1 MGELQVQSVGLSGG
15 MPFIES
21 DDPIPGLEV
30 ESVYIPGP
38 RGLQYGGQF
47 RGTWN
52 MSSGVYAPA
61 APSASQAATYT
72 PTTMT
77 PDGTIPGVGI
87 PYIAGVETSAL
98 TIGTNVMQASM
109 PMPAYTPGDT
119 VNLHYLVLC
128 NSSATIS
135 DVRDVVAGNTPANP
149 TYAAIAVEASGVLA
163 YPFASLVIYN
173 SGTITGGNAGAVVA
187 GDVSY
192 LRLDPTT
199 NDITLQ
205 VGSTTVG
212 PFTLDVGS
220 FPPGDTIKLMVLTQ
234 SASSTVVFAAST
246 VSFNLSDTTGGQSGF
261 GTITNATLPVG
272 ALDNDWYEV
281 SAGGYFHGKTT
292 RAGQFVKLIRGKTDL
307 IVVDDPTG
315 LVRSVNGVEPVD
327 GDVTLTPDDVSA
339 ASYNA
344 QSLTAAQQIQ
354 AQRNIGTQLFFG
366 QDFPTGTVAPAALMK
381 FDSTGMWIDFVVR
394 QVTPIWHGYVSSLM
408 LMADTAD
415 KVVANTWADP
425 YGYIHDGALRP
436 DGTPQQG
443 IACTPG
449 NFASFDLS
457 SGDFTIEFFF
467 TPSAYDNTYSYHCG
481 ILSFGDGS
489 LGSMRYFLRY
499 IGGAGFQFYVYPSP
513 GSPQLAAYSASVL
526 TPGAEHHIAIQRKSG
541 VYSITV
547 NGADMTYEQHNVAP
561 LSPVSIYEKLS
572 LGQIFAGGYSEQMTG
587 SIRQF
592 RMTKGIAVYPTYPF
606 TPPTSF
612 PSSI

>member
-1 MGELQVQSVGLSGG
+1 MTKHAYQQSVFSGSDTVAVA
-15 MPFIES
+15 PFAQITVTNAS
-21 DDPIPGLEV
+21 DDSAASIWSDAAGANPIADGVLLADENGYFIFYADEGTYNIAILSDGISKTLENV
-30 ESVYIPGP
+30 EIGAGNPYSGVFKGS
-38 RGLQYGGQF
+38 
-47 RGTWN
+47 WD
-52 MSSGVYAPA
+52 MSSGISGPA

-77 PDGTIPGVGI
+77 PDGTIPGVGM

-163 YPFASLVIYN
+163 YPFISLLIYN
-173 SGTITGGNAGAVVA
+173 NGATTGGLVGAVVA

-292 RAGQFVKLIRGKTDL
+292 LAGQFVKLISGKTNL
-307 IVVDDPTG
+307 IIVDKPTDPGTSAVESVTVTHFSDINTTGVTDPRLYVVTADETNANQRTQY
-315 LVRSVNGVEPVD
+315 LFD
-327 GDVTLTPDDVSA
+327 GS
-339 ASYNA
+339 
-344 QSLTAAQQIQ
+344 
-354 AQRNIGTQLFFG
+354 
-366 QDFPTGTVAPAALMK
+366 ALM
-381 FDSTGMWIDFVVR
+381 W
-394 QVTPIWHGYVSSLM
+394 L
-408 LMADTAD
+408 
-415 KVVANTWADP
+415 VALEA
-425 YGYIHDGALRP
+425 
-436 DGTPQQG
+436 
-443 IACTPG
+443 
-449 NFASFDLS
+449 
-457 SGDFTIEFFF
+457 
-467 TPSAYDNTYSYHCG
+467 
-481 ILSFGDGS
+481 
-489 LGSMRYFLRY
+489 
-499 IGGAGFQFYVYPSP
+499 
-513 GSPQLAAYSASVL
+513 
-526 TPGAEHHIAIQRKSG
+526 
-541 VYSITV
+541 
-547 NGADMTYEQHNVAP
+547 
-561 LSPVSIYEKLS
+561 
-572 LGQIFAGGYSEQMTG
+572 
-587 SIRQF
+587 
-592 RMTKGIAVYPTYPF
+592 
-606 TPPTSF
+606 
-612 PSSI
+612 

>member
-1 MGELQVQSVGLSGG
+1 MAKTILNIVSQEITLEIPQASTFASGAKGDAGQDGSLIQVKENGVNLSSPANIKSLNFTGDGISGTDSSGDVSVDIAYSGQYKGEW
-15 MPFIES
+15 
-21 DDPIPGLEV
+21 D
-30 ESVYIPGP
+30 
-38 RGLQYGGQF
+38 
-47 RGTWN
+47 
-52 MSSGVYAPA
+52 MSSGVFVPA

-135 DVRDVVAGNTPANP
+135 DVRDFIAGNTPANP

-163 YPFASLVIYN
+163 YPYAGLVIYN

-246 VSFNLSDTTGGQSGF
+246 VSFNLSDTTGGRSGF

-292 RAGQFVKLIRGKTDL
+292 RAGQYVKLISGKTNL
-307 IVVDDPTG
+307 IIVDTPADPGTSSLEAVTVTHFADINTTG
-315 LVRSVNGVEPVD
+315 LAEPRLYVVTADETNANQRTQYLYD
-327 GDVTLTPDDVSA
+327 G
-339 ASYNA
+339 
-344 QSLTAAQQIQ
+344 
-354 AQRNIGTQLFFG
+354 
-366 QDFPTGTVAPAALMK
+366 AALM
-381 FDSTGMWIDFVVR
+381 W
-394 QVTPIWHGYVSSLM
+394 L
-408 LMADTAD
+408 
-415 KVVANTWADP
+415 VAVEA
-425 YGYIHDGALRP
+425 
-436 DGTPQQG
+436 
-443 IACTPG
+443 
-449 NFASFDLS
+449 
-457 SGDFTIEFFF
+457 
-467 TPSAYDNTYSYHCG
+467 
-481 ILSFGDGS
+481 
-489 LGSMRYFLRY
+489 
-499 IGGAGFQFYVYPSP
+499 
-513 GSPQLAAYSASVL
+513 
-526 TPGAEHHIAIQRKSG
+526 
-541 VYSITV
+541 
-547 NGADMTYEQHNVAP
+547 
-561 LSPVSIYEKLS
+561 
-572 LGQIFAGGYSEQMTG
+572 
-587 SIRQF
+587 
-592 RMTKGIAVYPTYPF
+592 
-606 TPPTSF
+606 
-612 PSSI
+612 

>member
-1 MGELQVQSVGLSGG
+1 MTKHAYQQSVFSGSDTVAVA
-15 MPFIES
+15 PFAQITVTNAS
-21 DDPIPGLEV
+21 DDSAASIWSDAAGANPIADGVLLADENGYFIFYADEGTYNIAILSDGISKTLENV
-30 ESVYIPGP
+30 EIGAGNPYSGV
-38 RGLQYGGQF
+38 F
-47 RGTWN
+47 RGTWD
-52 MSSGVYAPA
+52 MSSGVFVPA

-77 PDGTIPGVGI
+77 PDGTIPGVGM

-163 YPFASLVIYN
+163 YPFISLLIYN
-173 SGTITGGNAGAVVA
+173 NGATTGGLVGAVVA

-246 VSFNLSDTTGGQSGF
+246 VSFNLSDTTGGRSGF

-292 RAGQFVKLIRGKTDL
+292 RAGQFVKLISSKTNL
-307 IVVDDPTG
+307 IIVDKPADPGTSTVEAVTVTHFSDINTTGVTDPRLYVVTADETNANQRTQY
-315 LVRSVNGVEPVD
+315 LFD
-327 GDVTLTPDDVSA
+327 GS
-339 ASYNA
+339 
-344 QSLTAAQQIQ
+344 
-354 AQRNIGTQLFFG
+354 
-366 QDFPTGTVAPAALMK
+366 ALM
-381 FDSTGMWIDFVVR
+381 W
-394 QVTPIWHGYVSSLM
+394 L
-408 LMADTAD
+408 
-415 KVVANTWADP
+415 VALEA
-425 YGYIHDGALRP
+425 
-436 DGTPQQG
+436 
-443 IACTPG
+443 
-449 NFASFDLS
+449 
-457 SGDFTIEFFF
+457 
-467 TPSAYDNTYSYHCG
+467 
-481 ILSFGDGS
+481 
-489 LGSMRYFLRY
+489 
-499 IGGAGFQFYVYPSP
+499 
-513 GSPQLAAYSASVL
+513 
-526 TPGAEHHIAIQRKSG
+526 
-541 VYSITV
+541 
-547 NGADMTYEQHNVAP
+547 
-561 LSPVSIYEKLS
+561 
-572 LGQIFAGGYSEQMTG
+572 
-587 SIRQF
+587 
-592 RMTKGIAVYPTYPF
+592 
-606 TPPTSF
+606 
-612 PSSI
+612 

>member
-1 MGELQVQSVGLSGG
+1 MTLHAYQQSVFSGSDTVAVA
-15 MPFIES
+15 PFAQITVTNAS
-21 DDPIPGLEV
+21 DDSAASIWDDADGTTPIADGVLLADENGYFIFYADEGTYNIAILSDGMEV

-47 RGTWN
+47 RGTWD
-52 MSSGVYAPA
+52 MSSGVFVPA

-77 PDGTIPGVGI
+77 PDGTIPGVGM

-163 YPFASLVIYN
+163 YPFVSLVIYN
-173 SGTITGGNAGAVVA
+173 NGATTGGNAGAVVA

-246 VSFNLSDTTGGQSGF
+246 VSFNLSDTTGGRSGF

-307 IVVDDPTG
+307 IVVDKPADPGTSTVEAVTVTHFSDINTTG
-315 LVRSVNGVEPVD
+315 VTDPRLYVVTADETNANQRTQYLFD
-327 GDVTLTPDDVSA
+327 GS
-339 ASYNA
+339 
-344 QSLTAAQQIQ
+344 
-354 AQRNIGTQLFFG
+354 
-366 QDFPTGTVAPAALMK
+366 ALM
-381 FDSTGMWIDFVVR
+381 W
-394 QVTPIWHGYVSSLM
+394 L
-408 LMADTAD
+408 
-415 KVVANTWADP
+415 VALEA
-425 YGYIHDGALRP
+425 
-436 DGTPQQG
+436 
-443 IACTPG
+443 
-449 NFASFDLS
+449 
-457 SGDFTIEFFF
+457 
-467 TPSAYDNTYSYHCG
+467 
-481 ILSFGDGS
+481 
-489 LGSMRYFLRY
+489 
-499 IGGAGFQFYVYPSP
+499 
-513 GSPQLAAYSASVL
+513 
-526 TPGAEHHIAIQRKSG
+526 
-541 VYSITV
+541 
-547 NGADMTYEQHNVAP
+547 
-561 LSPVSIYEKLS
+561 
-572 LGQIFAGGYSEQMTG
+572 
-587 SIRQF
+587 
-592 RMTKGIAVYPTYPF
+592 
-606 TPPTSF
+606 
-612 PSSI
+612 

>member
-1 MGELQVQSVGLSGG
+1 MTKHAYQQSVFSGSDTVAVA
-15 MPFIES
+15 PFAQITVTNAS
-21 DDPIPGLEV
+21 DDSAASIWDDADGTTPIADGVLLADENGYFIFYADEGTYNIAILSDGISKTLENV
-30 ESVYIPGP
+30 EIGAGNPYSGVFKGS
-38 RGLQYGGQF
+38 
-47 RGTWN
+47 WD
-52 MSSGVYAPA
+52 MSSGISGPA

-98 TIGTNVMQASM
+98 PIGTNVMQASM

-163 YPFASLVIYN
+163 YPFVSLVIYN
-173 SGTITGGNAGAVVA
+173 SGTFTGGLVGAVVA

-246 VSFNLSDTTGGQSGF
+246 VSFNLSDTTGGRSGF

-307 IVVDDPTG
+307 IIVDKPADPRTSTVEAVTVTHFSDINTTGVTDPRLYVVTADETNANQRTQY
-315 LVRSVNGVEPVD
+315 LFD
-327 GDVTLTPDDVSA
+327 GS
-339 ASYNA
+339 
-344 QSLTAAQQIQ
+344 
-354 AQRNIGTQLFFG
+354 
-366 QDFPTGTVAPAALMK
+366 ALM
-381 FDSTGMWIDFVVR
+381 W
-394 QVTPIWHGYVSSLM
+394 L
-408 LMADTAD
+408 
-415 KVVANTWADP
+415 VALEA
-425 YGYIHDGALRP
+425 
-436 DGTPQQG
+436 
-443 IACTPG
+443 
-449 NFASFDLS
+449 
-457 SGDFTIEFFF
+457 
-467 TPSAYDNTYSYHCG
+467 
-481 ILSFGDGS
+481 
-489 LGSMRYFLRY
+489 
-499 IGGAGFQFYVYPSP
+499 
-513 GSPQLAAYSASVL
+513 
-526 TPGAEHHIAIQRKSG
+526 
-541 VYSITV
+541 
-547 NGADMTYEQHNVAP
+547 
-561 LSPVSIYEKLS
+561 
-572 LGQIFAGGYSEQMTG
+572 
-587 SIRQF
+587 
-592 RMTKGIAVYPTYPF
+592 
-606 TPPTSF
+606 
-612 PSSI
+612 